1 MQKIYAH
8 ADMGVLHPLWNKNRL
23 DPLGGEF
30 LDVEFKDRVAR
41 VDNYFLAK
49 YFVGQNFNHAFI

>member
-30 LDVEFKDRVAR
+30 LDVEFKDRVA
-41 VDNYFLAK
+41 L
-49 YFVGQNFNHAFI
+49 